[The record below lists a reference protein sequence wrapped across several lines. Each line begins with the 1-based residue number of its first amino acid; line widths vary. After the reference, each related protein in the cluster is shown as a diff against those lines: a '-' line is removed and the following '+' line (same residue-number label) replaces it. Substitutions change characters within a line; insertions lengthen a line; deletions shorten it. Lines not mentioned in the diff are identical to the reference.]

1 MSDIFLWFFVGS
13 VNLHAIWQL
22 SIWVLTDDVVGLLLL
37 FTIVFLELSVVE
49 STELITG
56 ANEELLV
63 VVVLVI

>member
-13 VNLHAIWQL
+13 VNLDAIWL
-22 SIWVLTDDVVGLLLL
+22 LGKWVLTDDVVGLLLL

-56 ANEELLV
+56 ADEELLV